1 MKNLG
6 NAIRKFYNSGS
17 ARWLFSFLCALAL
30 VALAALLSTLSYF
43 DNDDLN
49 IAWALAGYRT
59 GVPSFAH
66 PFINCVMAAI
76 TSALYTVVPK
86 VPWWLVL
93 QLGAIVAGMT
103 AVFASLLKICA
114 KRGVPLLLALALIA
128 VFGGGMFYYGIVL
141 VTFTLS
147 AAIAGA
153 GATALVLA
161 ADAGDGK
168 PAQRWHYA
176 GAVAL
181 LCVSLLVR
189 NSTGLATACF
199 VGGAMLLRAWEYL
212 LNKDG
217 AALKRVLTFLLA
229 GMVAA
234 GLLVSVNAYGR
245 EAQNP
250 PGFVAYDEARSSYMD
265 YPHDSFTD
273 NPQIYADAGWD
284 EAIAAMTSG
293 WFYMDERVTTQAFR
307 AISDHSAYQSL
318 GIAEKLQR
326 GVANLT
332 PFFQNY
338 PLAVYYGL
346 PICVAY
352 AVALALFL
360 LNRKRWLSFFGAS
373 AFLLGTLVL
382 FAYLIYTGRLNLR
395 VWMTMSI
402 FAGVS
407 IWLCAVSAYGAA
419 AKEKRPRV
427 QSAARI
433 VILGLALLL
442 SLGVGYK
449 VFRTV
454 ISYEDGTP
462 ELLARSSAVT
472 AYAQAHPENVYI
484 RDVYAAN
491 NVDALSV
498 YPDNPPTNL
507 IDWGGCDMNTATR
520 EKQLAVNHL
529 DSTWAKDLFR
539 LGNVYYIGDANE
551 RWLPLMEE
559 YMTAHCGATGYEV
572 VESVYG
578 SIVAVRF
585 LFGGAQ

>member
-1 MKNLG
+1 M
-6 NAIRKFYNSGS
+6 
-17 ARWLFSFLCALAL
+17 
-30 VALAALLSTLSYF
+30 ALAASLSTLSYY

-59 GVPSFAH
+59 GAPSFAH

-76 TSALYTVVPK
+76 TSALYTVLPK
-86 VPWWLVL
+86 IPWWLVL

-128 VFGGGMFYYGIVL
+128 VLGGGMFYYGIVL

-147 AAIAGA
+147 AASAGA
-153 GATALVLA
+153 GAAALVLA

-168 PAQRWHYA
+168 PAQRRHYA

-189 NSTGLATACF
+189 NSTGLAAACF
-199 VGGAMLLRAWEYL
+199 VGGAMLLRAGEYL
-212 LNKDG
+212 LLQDRS
-217 AALKRVLTFLLA
+217 ALKRVLAFLLVGA
-229 GMVAA
+229 VAS
-234 GLLVSVNAYGR
+234 GLLVSANAYGR

-250 PGFVAYDEARSSYMD
+250 PGFAAYDEARSSYMD
-265 YPHDSFTD
+265 YPHDSFAD

-284 EAIAAMTSG
+284 ETLAAITSG

-307 AISDHSAYQSL
+307 AISENSAYQSMSA
-318 GIAEKLQR
+318 AEKLQS
-326 GVANLT
+326 GVSNLV
-332 PFFQNY
+332 PFFKNY
-338 PLAVYYGL
+338 PLAAYYGL
-346 PICVAY
+346 LVCAAY
-352 AVALALFL
+352 LSALALFL
-360 LNRKRWLSFFGAS
+360 FNRKRWLPIAGAS

-382 FAYLIYTGRLNLR
+382 FGYLLYTGRLNLR

-407 IWLCAVSAYGAA
+407 LWLCAVSAYGAA
-419 AKEKRPRV
+419 AQEKRPRFRR
-427 QSAARI
+427 AAR
-433 VILGLALLL
+433 VAVLGLALLI
-442 SLGVGYK
+442 SLGIGYK

-454 ISYEDGTP
+454 VSYEDGTP
-462 ELLARSSAVT
+462 EMLARSSAVT

-507 IDWGGCDMNTATR
+507 IDWGGCDMNTVTR
-520 EKQLAVNHL
+520 EKQLAVNQL
-529 DSTWAKDLFR
+529 ESTWAKDLFR
-539 LGNVYYIGDANE
+539 LDNVYYIGDANE
-551 RWLPLMEE
+551 RWLPLMME
-559 YMTAHCGATGYEV
+559 YMTTHCGATGYEV
-572 VESVYG
+572 EEPVYG
-578 SIVAVRF
+578 GIVAVRF